1 MKFNRSL
8 KKQRDIYKIIS
19 IPLYFVLVVTL
30 HAAGM
35 SWLDSAVLGIALGTF
50 AQFITEP
57 SRYTVR
63 ITPIGTTPVWR
74 LFVIHLTTSQVLS
87 ALWLVT
93 AILLSYALAYVP
105 SLRGIDI
112 RFVPREP
119 LIYAAGSVLYLL
131 SIAYHYASTAIDAS
145 REAETR
151 AMTVSIQAREAELK
165 ALKSQINPHFLFNSL
180 NSISALTGIDP
191 MRARDMCVLLGDF
204 LRMTLGLGE
213 KTAIRFSEELDL
225 LEKYLAIEKVRFGD
239 RLRMH
244 QDIQPEARNCLLP
257 PLLLQPLLENSIKHG
272 IASLVA
278 GGEVRILA
286 HRDAERLDITVENS
300 WDPDAPPSRK
310 GGLGLRNVQQRL
322 EARYGKSAS
331 FRVSDE
337 GDLFQAHLSIPAE
350 SEDQP

>member
-8 KKQRDIYKIIS
+8 KKQRDIYKIVS
-19 IPLYFVLVVTL
+19 IPLYVVLVMTL
-30 HAAGM
+30 HVTGLN
-35 SWLDSAVLGIALGTF
+35 WLDSAALGF
-50 AQFITEP
+50 SIGAFGQLITEP
-57 SRYTVR
+57 SKYSAR

-74 LFVIHLTTSQVLS
+74 LFIVHLTTSQILS
-87 ALWLVT
+87 ALWLLA
-93 AILLSYALAYVP
+93 AILLSHALVYIP
-105 SLRGIDI
+105 SLRGIDA

-119 LIYAAGSVLYLL
+119 VIYAAGSVLYLL
-131 SIAYHYASTAIDAS
+131 SIAYHYAATAIDAS

-213 KTAIRFSEELDL
+213 KTAIRLSEELDL
-225 LEKYLAIEKVRFGD
+225 LEKYLAIEKVRFGE
-239 RLRMH
+239 RLKMH
-244 QDIQPEARNCLLP
+244 QEIQPETRDCLLP

-272 IASLVA
+272 IASLIE
-278 GGEVRILA
+278 GGEVRIVA
-286 HRDAERLDITVENS
+286 HRVDGRLDITVENS
-300 WDPDAPPSRK
+300 WDPDSPPSRK

-322 EARYGKSAS
+322 DARYGKFAS
-331 FRVSDE
+331 FRISDE
-337 GDLFQAHLSIPAE
+337 GDLFQVQMSIPAE
-350 SEDQP
+350 REETV